1 MFFAE
6 RKREVEARLLYDG
19 RDCGAAECSEIIH
32 QDSRLKSTCLD
43 DEGML
48 PICHVV
54 DLRSSRSRSGPV
66 PDALTSAA

>member
-32 QDSRLKSTCLD
+32 QASRLKSTCLN
-43 DEGML
+43 EGML
-48 PICHVV
+48 PNVTWLTLH
-54 DLRSSRSRSGPV
+54 LALAPARFPV
-66 PDALTSAA
+66 R